1 MVLFIWDYLKPGLE
15 LYQNIL
21 SKNSILKKKKKQ
33 HIVQAQKIEPEA

>member
-21 SKNSILKKKKKQ
+21 SKNSILKKKKKT
-33 HIVQAQKIEPEA
+33 AYSTSTKDRA